1 MKSLFTVIEY
11 ILTDRSSWNVLEA
24 QFFTTSSSLI
34 DGAAS
39 WLLFKPIPFHRCR
52 ALTLGCGHCV
62 MVVANDRFVNDCISL
77 AMLDPAALIRGQ
89 ASTTISIRRC
99 MWLGLLSVID
109 VQTEGLSR
117 VHGCVINFDD
127 AKTN

>member
-1 MKSLFTVIEY
+1 MKSRFTVIEY

-39 WLLFKPIPFHRCR
+39 WLAIAQAHSIPSLPCVDTRLRSLRH
-52 ALTLGCGHCV
+52 GCCQRQICERLYFFGDV
-62 MVVANDRFVNDCISL
+62 GSSGFDY
-77 AMLDPAALIRGQ
+77 G
-89 ASTTISIRRC
+89 STTISIRRC

-127 AKTN
+127 AKKN